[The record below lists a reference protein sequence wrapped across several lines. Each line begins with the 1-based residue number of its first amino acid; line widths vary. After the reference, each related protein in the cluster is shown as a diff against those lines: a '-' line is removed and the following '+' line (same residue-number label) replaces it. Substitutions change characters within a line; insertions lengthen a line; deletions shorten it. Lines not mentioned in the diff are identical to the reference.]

1 MIVVFDSCALIA
13 LAKDEP
19 GADAVEQLLSD
30 PSAECYVHAVNL
42 CEFQYDGFRIRG
54 ESTTAAAIS
63 DFLAQGLIV
72 REDFDAD
79 FRLLVARRKAGG
91 RVALADCCGL
101 ALAERLGG
109 TFYTADRHELEKF
122 AAAGAPPIIFIR

>member
-19 GADAVEQLLSD
+19 GADIVEQLLTD
-30 PSAECYVHAVNL
+30 PVVECHVHAANL
-42 CEFQYDGFRIRG
+42 CEFQYDGYRVRN
-54 ESTTAAAIS
+54 EATTDAAIG
-63 DFLAQGLIV
+63 DFLAQGLTV

-79 FRLLVARRKAGG
+79 FRLRIARRKAGG
-91 RVALADCCGL
+91 RVSLADCCGL

-109 TFYTADRHELEKF
+109 IFHTADRHELGKF
-122 AAAGAPPIIFIR
+122 AAAV

>member
-1 MIVVFDSCALIA
+1 MVVVFDSCPLIA

-19 GADAVEQLLSD
+19 GADVVEQLLAD
-30 PSAECYVHAVNL
+30 PTHECHVHAINL
-42 CEFQYDGFRIRG
+42 CEFQYDGYRIRG
-54 ESTTAAAIS
+54 EETTDAAIR

-79 FRLLVARRKAGG
+79 FRLRIARRKAGG
-91 RVALADCCGL
+91 RVSLADCCGL

-109 TFYTADRHELEKF
+109 SFCSADRHELEKF
-122 AAAGAPPIIFIR
+122 AAAAQPPIIFIR

>member
-1 MIVVFDSCALIA
+1 MVVVFDSCALIA
-13 LAKDEP
+13 LLRDEP
-19 GADAVEQLLSD
+19 GAGEVEGLLGDATVE
-30 PSAECYVHAVNL
+30 CHVHAVNL
-42 CEFQYDGFRIRG
+42 CEVEYEGFRDHG
-54 ESTTAAAIS
+54 EQETAAVIR
-63 DFLAQGLIV
+63 DLLAREITV
-72 REDFDAD
+72 HEDFDAG

>member
-1 MIVVFDSCALIA
+1 MVVVLDACALIA

-19 GADAVEQLLSD
+19 GADAVEQFLVD
-30 PSAECYVHAVNL
+30 PTVECHMHAINL
-42 CEFQYDGFRIRG
+42 CEFQYDGYRIRG
-54 ESTTAAAIS
+54 EATTHAAIR
-63 DFLAQGLIV
+63 DFLAQGLTV

-79 FRLLVARRKAGG
+79 FRLLIARRKAGG

-109 TFYTADRHELEKF
+109 SFCTADRHELEKF
-122 AAAGAPPIIFIR
+122 AAAAKPPIIFIR